1 MSQLQNQFAA
11 AIGEDRVLDISQI
24 NDGLQ
29 GQINLDQSIDIINNK
44 NNFDTFQLQSQP
56 NLMQV

>member
-1 MSQLQNQFAA
+1 MAQLQNQFAA
-11 AIGEDRVLDISQI
+11 AVGEDSVLDLSQI

-29 GQINLDQSIDIINNK
+29 GQSHLDQSIDVVNNK
-44 NNFDTFQLQSQP
+44 NNLDSFQLQSQP